1 LVASLDEPE
10 DVEPEPALPLEPA
23 APLLEPLPALAP
35 LPDLSLELDELE
47 DGEDGAGV
55 AGVDGEVRLELDE
68 PEPDMP
74 DGDDGEEG
82 EDDEVL
88 PLPDVVRSAPRS
100 QAAIRLA
107 PSARETATARV
118 WNFMCYLLEL
128 GCKETTQQASDRYPQ
143 PEGGRSHV

>member
-1 LVASLDEPE
+1 M
-10 DVEPEPALPLEPA
+10 PALLYGFCFA
-23 APLLEPLPALAP
+23 GSLGVAPEVEPLPAPVP
-35 LPDLSLELDELE
+35 LSALSLDELE
-47 DGEDGAGV
+47 LEEDGEDGLDGAGV
-55 AGVDGEVRLELDE
+55 AGVVLLRLELI
-68 PEPDMP
+68 EPD
-74 DGDDGEEG
+74 GALGEVGELG
-82 EDDEVL
+82 EDDDVP

-143 PEGGRSHV
+143 PEGGRSRV